1 MREHWKELKPH
12 EIAERAVLL
21 VAVIVLLC
29 DVIFWRP

>member
-1 MREHWKELKPH
+1 MLDR
-12 EIAERAVLL
+12 AEVIERIVLL